1 MEALAGPGNEDVR
14 RIRRLHRRRE
24 PGAVLLEGPRV
35 IREAVRQGAHLRLLA
50 VAEDIDFDAAADR
63 AIRLTPRA
71 SAVVGATVA
80 PQGVV
85 AIADEPRAGVGTAL
99 ARARE
104 VGWPLLVLDAV
115 QDPGNVGAICRT
127 AAAAGV
133 PALVLLDGSADA
145 FGPKAVRAAA
155 GATFALTV
163 ARGTWAELSGCSGYG
178 AVAHGGQ
185 APDACDVGA
194 YDLLCLGSEAHGL
207 RRDDLHPLTIPIAP
221 GAESLNVAAAAAILL
236 FEFRRR
242 LPTR

>member
-1 MEALAGPGNEDVR
+1 
-14 RIRRLHRRRE
+14 
-24 PGAVLLEGPRV
+24 V

-50 VAEDIDFDAAADR
+50 VAGGLDFEAPADR
-63 AIRLTPRA
+63 VIRLTARA
-71 SAVVGATVA
+71 SALVGATVA

-85 AIADEPRAGVGTAL
+85 AIADEPRSDVASAL

-104 VGWPLLVLDAV
+104 AGWPLLVLDAI

-127 AAAAGV
+127 AAAAGA
-133 PALVLLDGSADA
+133 PAMVLLDGSADA

-155 GATFALTV
+155 GATFALTI
-163 ARGTWAELSGCSGYG
+163 ARGTWDDLRGYTGYG

-207 RRDDLHPLTIPIAP
+207 RRDDLHPLTIPIAA
-221 GAESLNVAAAAAILL
+221 GVESLNVGAAAAILL

-242 LPTR
+242 LPAR

>member
-1 MEALAGPGNEDVR
+1 MESAAGPGNEDVR

-24 PGAVLLEGPRV
+24 PGLVLLEGPRV
-35 IREAVRQGAHLRLLA
+35 IREAVRQGATLRLLA
-50 VAEDIDFDAAADR
+50 VGEGMDFDAPAAR
-63 AIRLTPRA
+63 VIRLTSRA
-71 SAVVGATVA
+71 SAIVGATVA

-85 AIADEPRAGVGTAL
+85 AIADEPRAGVSDAL
-99 ARARE
+99 SRARE
-104 VGWPLLVLDAV
+104 ARWPLLVLDGV

-127 AAAAGV
+127 AAAAGA
-133 PALVLLDGSADA
+133 PAVALLDGSADA

-163 ARGTWAELSGCSGYG
+163 ARATWEDLRGCSGYG

-185 APDACDVGA
+185 APDTCDVGA

-207 RRDDLHPLTIPIAP
+207 RRDDLHPLTIPISP

>member
-1 MEALAGPGNEDVR
+1 
-14 RIRRLHRRRE
+14 
-24 PGAVLLEGPRV
+24 V
-35 IREAVRQGAHLRLLA
+35 IREAVRQGARLRLLA
-50 VAEDIDFDAAADR
+50 VADSLEFEAPADR
-63 AIRLTPRA
+63 VIRLTSRA
-71 SAVVGATVA
+71 SEVVGATVA

-85 AIADEPRAGVGTAL
+85 AIADEPRSDVSTAL
-99 ARARE
+99 SRARE
-104 VGWPLLVLDAV
+104 AGWPLLVLDAV

-133 PALVLLDGSADA
+133 PAVVLLDGSADP

-163 ARGTWAELSGCSGYG
+163 ARATWADLGQYSGYG
-178 AVAHGGQ
+178 AVAHGGE

-207 RRDDLHPLTIPIAP
+207 RRDDLHPLTIPTAP
-221 GAESLNVAAAAAILL
+221 GVESLNVAAAAAILL

-242 LPTR
+242 LATR

>member
-1 MEALAGPGNEDVR
+1 MAPVGPGGDDVR

-50 VAEDIDFDAAADR
+50 VAEGLDVDVPADR
-63 AIRLTPRA
+63 VIRLTPRA

-85 AIADEPRAGVGTAL
+85 AIADEPRADVAGAL
-99 ARARE
+99 DRARAG
-104 VGWPLLVLDAV
+104 GWPLVVLDAV

-127 AAAAGV
+127 AAAAGA
-133 PALVLLDGSADA
+133 PAVVLLDGSADA
-145 FGPKAVRAAA
+145 FGPKAIRAAA

-163 ARGTWAELSGCSGYG
+163 ARGTWDDLRGCTGCG

-185 APDACDVGA
+185 APEACDVGA

-242 LPTR
+242 LPVR